1 MKKTETLAK
10 TTSKPVRGKYANLLR
25 QGSNVA
31 VLDPDIASRFQDSA
45 AVNKALRAFLAIE
58 QQVESA
64 SVLMFPLPTPARRAP
79 AKSRLAF
86 DPLVGTTSKRRVAA
100 K

>member
-1 MKKTETLAK
+1 MKKTETAAN

-25 QGSNVA
+25 KGSNVA
-31 VLDPDIASRFQDSA
+31 VLDPDIALHFQDSA

-64 SVLMFPLPTPARRAP
+64 SVLMFPTSPSARRTP
-79 AKSRLAF
+79 TKGRTVF
-86 DPLVGTTSKRRVAA
+86 DPLNASTLKRRVAA

>member
-1 MKKTETLAK
+1 MKKTEISAK

-25 QGSNVA
+25 RGSNVA
-31 VLDPDIASRFQDSA
+31 VLDPDIASRFHDSA

-64 SVLMFPLPTPARRAP
+64 SVLMFPSPPSAHRTPPKGRV
-79 AKSRLAF
+79 AF
-86 DPLVGTTSKRRVAA
+86 DPLVGTTPKRRTAA

>member
-1 MKKTETLAK
+1 MKKSETAAN

-31 VLDPDIASRFQDSA
+31 VLDPDIASHFHDSA

-64 SVLMFPLPTPARRAP
+64 SVLMFPSSASARRAP
-79 AKSRLAF
+79 SKARTAF
-86 DPLVGTTSKRRVAA
+86 DPLTGTTAKRRAAA